1 MKKSLSIF
9 AAVAAMILA
18 VGCQKKD
25 PIQLVQVQL
34 MTEGTAFEV
43 GGVAVKMTDA
53 SATVYESTTNPSG
66 LAEFNVPTGLYTVEC
81 VFKEV
86 INGIAI
92 SYSAS
97 ESFNVAVGARNL
109 CELKLNAVER
119 QQIIIKELY
128 CMAVPTNDGAK
139 TYANDA
145 YVTLYNNSDA
155 VADASNLVIGV
166 LQPGNAHATN
176 KYVTDGKLIYED
188 AGWVP
193 AYSALWHFNNPVEI
207 EPYSS
212 ITIAI
217 FGAIDHTATVSQS
230 VDLSKSEYYVM
241 AKDGCA
247 QITNAKY
254 QIAETIPTSHYMSA
268 YMFNAGN
275 AWVLSNTSPA
285 FFIANM
291 NDVNLKALVDDT
303 AAYDTTGGTTN
314 VGWAPKFPVSC
325 IIDAIDVW
333 ESSNI
338 EKSVHRFPA
347 VVNNGHAT
355 ITSKLGHTLYRC
367 IDKEATMALPEN
379 ADKLVNAPVGVNSDP
394 SGIDAELSMANG
406 AHIIFSD
413 TNNSGV
419 DFYEREKSALRK

>member
-1 MKKSLSIF
+1 MKKSLSVF

-34 MTEGTAFEV
+34 MSEGAAFEV

-53 SATVYESTTNPSG
+53 SATVYEQTTNPSG

-128 CMAVPTNDGAK
+128 CTQVPKDDG
-139 TYANDA
+139 TTFYANDA

-166 LQPGNAHATN
+166 LQPANAHATN
-176 KYVTDGKLIYED
+176 KYLKDGKLIYED

-193 AYSALWHFNNPVEI
+193 AYSGLWHFKGHVEI

-212 ITIAI
+212 LTIAI
-217 FGAIDHTATVSQS
+217 FGAIDHTKTVSQS

-241 AKDGCA
+241 SNNDCE
-247 QITNAKY
+247 QINNKKY
-254 QIAETIPTSHYMSA
+254 QVAETIPTSHYMSV
-268 YMFNAGN
+268 YMFNKGN
-275 AWVLSNTSPA
+275 AWVLSAICPA

-291 NDVNLKALVDDT
+291 NDTNLKALVDDK
-303 AAYDTTGGTTN
+303 AAYDTTGGTTD
-314 VGWAPKFPVSC
+314 VGWAPKFPISC
-325 IIDAIDVW
+325 IIDAVDVW
-333 ESSNI
+333 STANVEQSN
-338 EKSVHRFPA
+338 HRFPA
-347 VVNNGHAT
+347 VVNSGHAT
-355 ITSKLGHTLYRC
+355 ITNRLGHTVYRC

>member
-34 MTEGTAFEV
+34 MFEEAAFEV

-66 LAEFNVPTGLYTVEC
+66 LAEFNVPTGLYTVET

-86 INGIAI
+86 VEGVAL

-109 CELKLNAVER
+109 CELKLNKVQR

-139 TYANDA
+139 TYSNDA

-176 KYVTDGKLIYED
+176 KYITDGKLLYENE
-188 AGWVP
+188 GWVP
-193 AYSALWHFNNPVEI
+193 AYSALWHFNGPVEI

-212 ITIAI
+212 LTIAI

-241 AKDGCA
+241 SKEGCS
-247 QITNAKY
+247 QITNSKY

-268 YMFNAGN
+268 YMFNMGN

-291 NDVNLKALVDDT
+291 NNTSLKALIDDQ
-303 AAYDTTGGTTN
+303 AAYDTTCGTTN
-314 VGWAPKFPVSC
+314 VGWAPKFPVAN
-325 IIDAIDVW
+325 IIDAVDVW
-333 ESSNI
+333 SATNLEQSN
-338 EKSVHRFPA
+338 HRFPA
-347 VVNNGHAT
+347 SVNNGHVA
-355 ITSKLGHTLYRC
+355 ITSKLGHTVYRC
-367 IDKEATMALPEN
+367 IDKEATEALAEN
-379 ADKLVNAPVGVNSDP
+379 AGKLVSAPVGVNSDP